1 MPEIEGER
9 LAINLFNI
17 YFFSITIIKMSLTL
31 KASDH
36 AWKEHIRTREDA
48 LGKELKLERS
58 LLKYFHENRRLLPKT
73 MPKVKNPGIFYSH
86 AMVCHRFGMHMKLAF
101 AVFDRISEVSNL
113 PSREI
118 KQMRV
123 ALEALFAAPTSLL
136 LLNMDNFKVNAMK
149 WMGNELLM
157 EFFSTS
163 NDQWNKMVDFLDQDR
178 VKKKLL
184 RALNQPALR
193 GGSKN
198 TSSIFDELVEE
209 MVELKGGEDKCN
221 GKKRDDCMKD
231 EDCEYV
237 PGAKSGNGRLPYCH
251 SKYEDLAK
259 TNARPKT
266 ILYLVLLCILVL
278 GVMGWDTK
286 KYWFSADKDTW
297 TREKV
302 ITNFKDFN
310 NIQFFPG
317 HIQQLVQNVQTIAS
331 LTAAVSSMMS
341 IGMTMYMFGFVN
353 PTAMGAA
360 VLGRGAL
367 SYFESQAFQQLKVV
381 TELMEVY
388 GTFYGTLFALSY
400 GLVEYCVMA
409 DQKVRRRKDMIGPG
423 QVATKAFASYITKI
437 VALSTTTLNIASETS
452 GNMDAKIAMA
462 LLMFSGLGGASW
474 MYGSYIKKMFQEN
487 FGRSMTDEEFNKLG
501 SEVEKRSR
509 RQIGTAKKKTNTNSN
524 ALLEYNNNNNVP
536 KKKKTRPKC
545 KCMTDAGRQCKRY
558 AVRGSEYCTQHT
570 KNCFMDMRNMPDD
583 ESKTG
588 D

>member
-1 MPEIEGER
+1 
-9 LAINLFNI
+9 
-17 YFFSITIIKMSLTL
+17 MSLTL

-118 KQMRV
+118 QRMRD
-123 ALEALFAAPTSLL
+123 ALETLFAAPTSLL
-136 LLNMDNFKVNAMK
+136 LNMDNFKANSMK
-149 WMGNELLM
+149 WMENELLM

-163 NDQWNKMVDFLDQDR
+163 NDQWKKMVDFLDQDR

-193 GGSKN
+193 GGSKK

-221 GKKRDDCMKD
+221 GKKSEDCKKD

-237 PGAKSGNGRLPYCH
+237 PGAKSENGRPYCH
-251 SKYEDLAK
+251 SKQKQEYEPKEITEARAP
-259 TNARPKT
+259 TNR
-266 ILYLVLLCILVL
+266 IYLVLLAALLVGL
-278 GVMGWDTK
+278 PYRSAGWFTDWS
-286 KYWFSADKDTW
+286 YN
-297 TREKV
+297 V
-302 ITNFKDFN
+302 PNMVTNIKDFN
-310 NIQFFPG
+310 NIRFFPG
-317 HIQQLVQNVQTIAS
+317 DIEAMVTNVQTVAS
-331 LTAAVSSMMS
+331 LTAAVSGMMS
-341 IGMTMYMFGFVN
+341 LGMTLYMFGFVN
-353 PTAMGAA
+353 IYAMGGAA
-360 VLGRGAL
+360 LTRGVV
-367 SYFESQAFQQLKVV
+367 SYYSNKNIQRFQVA
-381 TELMEVY
+381 TETMEVY
-388 GTFYGTLFALSY
+388 FTFYL
-400 GLVEYCVMA
+400 GLISIINAVIQYIVMGE
-409 DQKVRRRKDMIGPG
+409 QKVRRTKNMIGPM
-423 QVATKAFASYITKI
+423 QVTRDHFAAYIGKI
-437 VALSTTTLNIASETS
+437 LALSTKTLKIAGEIS
-452 GNMDAKIAMA
+452 GNMDATIAMA
-462 LLMFSGLGGASW
+462 LLMFSGMGGW
-474 MYGSYIKKMFQEN
+474 YIYGTQIKKYFQEN

-509 RQIGTAKKKTNTNSN
+509 RRQLGSTKKNKNTNANSN
-524 ALLEYNNNNNVP
+524 ALRLEDNNNNVS

-545 KCMTDAGRQCKRY
+545 KCVTIAGNQCKRD
-558 AVRGSEYCTQHT
+558 AAQGSEYCKQH
-570 KNCFMDMRNMPDD
+570 KNCFMDIRNMPDD

-588 D
+588 N